1 MQESN
6 VASTQSNRQFK
17 CATDLVVA
25 VDCRNGTGGANGSRA
40 EALQILR
47 KNYGEETLFEW
58 ADGVLDA
65 IQEEDFLRP
74 YLYGSGLPE
83 EGKAW
88 DKLDDGSLPRPE
100 YVAVWLLRDMWKPEE
115 CGCSSQGWKPAK
127 QRSAEPDAVMQEL
140 PLETA
145 QGAQALFHMWQT
157 GEGLGLL
164 RETLSEIQK
173 IRRSADVQTQSKHPR
188 NSVRRLTPLEAE
200 RLQGY
205 PDGWTDI
212 PDYIDGKGKKKSVSD
227 SARYKALGN
236 SIALP
241 FWRWMLT
248 RMATYLPADA
258 TLGSLFEGIG
268 GFPLVWSELHGGN
281 KSLCAW
287 ASEIEDF
294 PIAVTKYHFPEC
306 QQERTATP

>member
-1 MQESN
+1 VQHKRTARM
-6 VASTQSNRQFK
+6 
-17 CATDLVVA
+17 L
-25 VDCRNGTGGANGSRA
+25 
-40 EALQILR
+40 
-47 KNYGEETLFEW
+47 
-58 ADGVLDA
+58 LDA

-145 QGAQALFHMWQT
+145 QGAQELFHMWQT

-205 PDGWTDI
+205 PGGWTDI
-212 PDYIDGKGKKKSVSD
+212 PGASD

-248 RMATYLPADA
+248 RMSTYLPADA
-258 TLGSLFEGIG
+258 TLGSLFDGIG
-268 GFPLVWSELHGGN
+268 GFPLIWEEIHGKG
-281 KSLCAW
+281 SARW
-287 ASEIEDF
+287 ASEIEPF
-294 PIAVTKYHFPEC
+294 PIRVTEYHFGRAYE
-306 QQERTATP
+306 